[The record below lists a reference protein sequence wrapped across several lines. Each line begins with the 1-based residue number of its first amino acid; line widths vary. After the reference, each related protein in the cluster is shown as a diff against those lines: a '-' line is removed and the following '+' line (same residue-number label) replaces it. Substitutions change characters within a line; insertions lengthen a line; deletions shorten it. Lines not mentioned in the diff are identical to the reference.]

1 MTEQDIRLGLD
12 LGIGSLGWALI
23 DFVNQKIIDG
33 GVILWDVPQR
43 DKDKKS
49 LCAIRREARST
60 RRNIHRTANRKKH
73 ALILMKEFNF
83 VPADVNADW
92 LQTKKGEKQPFL
104 LRIDALER
112 PLSGRELA
120 QMLYLIVGSR
130 GYINHGQGDDNK
142 NEDEGKVLSAIA
154 NNKKLLEKEGVQLF
168 SQALLES
175 NKAPG
180 NDSQGRWKNRA
191 KDYSNCLSKEM
202 IEHDLDVIFKSQKFL
217 ANDLIK
223 DEFIERFNE
232 ILWFEQINEN
242 YDKRVYDTV
251 GSCVYFTKEKLKRA
265 AASSYS
271 NELCCAWEKLTH
283 LRIKPYEGKEECL
296 TLEQKHKF
304 IDIMFSKKVIKNN
317 NHCAVKYSTIRKEL
331 GLGSRSTF
339 KGITGKEEDK
349 EVFTPKGF
357 RKLRESLS
365 EDVFCFLVDN
375 KLRDDASELAKSHIR
390 TDNLGSEEQKCDDLK
405 FQKNASLVDCVIE
418 ALTYSSNKLTY
429 ASKIGEL
436 NLPSNVKEE
445 VLRLPFNSK
454 IFKGYC
460 SRSHTAL
467 EMLISCFNDGEQF
480 TSLYDAEDA
489 SGLADKRTTSVF
501 IKGCSLPAYTDQID
515 PSCKNPVVLRCMSS
529 LQKCVNAVIAKHG
542 VPDSIHIELARE
554 LKKSKHE
561 DKIITK
567 NNKDRNALKKSVLE
581 SAAKELGVPEDEIS
595 GSLVQM
601 LIYGEQQGWKDLI
614 SGETINFNDLC
625 HSPWEY
631 EIDHILPLSKS
642 CDNSQNNK
650 HLVTV
655 KTNRDKGNRTP
666 YEYFCEKYD
675 ESKWIE
681 FKNRVLNEIKIPSKK
696 KDNLLCDD
704 FKDRENAFIQ
714 RNLNDTR
721 YASRLAKSYLENY
734 LQFDDDGKQHVFCN
748 SGAATSLLRSSWG
761 LKKDREADNR
771 HHFIDACVIASCIPA
786 NVKMVGTVKKGLEKP
801 INKEAAERHKE
812 LYKSML
818 RSTAPWQDFADD
830 VDGWM
835 NSIYAVR
842 RPNHKV
848 TGEMFKQTLY
858 SFEGLNKYDK
868 AIVHYQNEGKKC
880 FDVTGNFVLKSD
892 GKTLIN
898 RSEQAFIRLWWD
910 PSFTKNKGKYLVEV
924 VFKSDLGDIKNKTY
938 VPKFIPKANE
948 TTNRNLWKPVPERA
962 KERPPI
968 VIFPG
973 DCLDIGG
980 IYARYVS
987 TGIADGKVKLKSM
1000 ISNLPVDNVASFKN
1014 WGVTSYVRVVNEDI
1028 LGECFR

>member
-43 DKDKKS
+43 NRDKKS

-73 ALILMKEFNF
+73 ALTLMKDFKF

-112 PLSGRELA
+112 QLSGRELA

-130 GYINHGQGDDNK
+130 GYINHGQGDVDK

-154 NNKKLLEKEGVQLF
+154 NNEKLLEKEGAQLF

-180 NDSQGRWKNRA
+180 NESQGKWKNRA
-191 KDYSNCLSKEM
+191 QDYSNCLSKEM
-202 IEHDLDVIFKSQKFL
+202 IEHDLDVIFKSQKIL

-232 ILWFEQINEN
+232 ILWFEQINEK
-242 YDKRVYDTV
+242 YDKRVYDSV
-251 GSCVYFTKEKLKRA
+251 GSCAYFPNKKRA
-265 AASSYS
+265 AATSYS

-283 LRIKPYEGKEECL
+283 LRILPYEGKEECL

-317 NHCAVKYSTIRKEL
+317 KHCAVKYSTIRKEL
-331 GLGSRSTF
+331 GLDSRSTF
-339 KGITGKEEDK
+339 KGISFEEEKKEIY
-349 EVFTPKGF
+349 VAKGF

-365 EDVFCFLVDN
+365 KEVFAYLVDN
-375 KLRDDASELAKSHIR
+375 HSEL
-390 TDNLGSEEQKCDDLK
+390 SENSSMLDD
-405 FQKNASLVDCVIE
+405 VIE
-418 ALTYSSNKLTY
+418 ALTYSSNYRTY
-429 ASKIGEL
+429 SCEINKHK
-436 NLPSNVKEE
+436 LPSNVKEE

-460 SRSHTAL
+460 SRSHKAL
-467 EMLISCFNDGEQF
+467 DELNSCFENGENF
-480 TSLYDAEDA
+480 KSLFDAENA
-489 SGLADKRTTSVF
+489 SGLANQRRALECS
-501 IKGCSLPAYTDQID
+501 KGYSLPAYTDQID

-529 LQKCVNAVIAKHG
+529 LRKCVNAVIAKHG
-542 VPDSIHIELARE
+542 IPDSIHIELARE
-554 LKKSKHE
+554 LKKSKKE
-561 DKIITK
+561 TEVINK
-567 NNKDRNALKKSVLE
+567 NNKDRKALKESVCE
-581 SAAKELGVPEDEIS
+581 AAAKELGVADNEIR
-595 GSLVQM
+595 GSLLQM

-614 SGETINFNDLC
+614 SGEAISFKELC

-631 EIDHILPLSKS
+631 EVDHILPLSRS
-642 CDNSQNNK
+642 GDNSQNNK

-655 KTNRDKGNRTP
+655 KTNREKGNKTP
-666 YEYFCEKYD
+666 YEYLYD
-675 ESKWIE
+675 QNDDSKWIE
-681 FKNRVLNEIKIPSKK
+681 FKNRIINESKLPFK
-696 KDNLLCDD
+696 KQNNLLCED
-704 FKDRENAFIQ
+704 FKNRESDFIQ

-721 YASRLAKSYLENY
+721 YSSRLAKSYLENY
-734 LQFDDDGKQHVFCN
+734 IQFEEDDKQHVFCN
-748 SGAATSLLRSSWG
+748 SGAATSLLRGAWG
-761 LKKDREADNR
+761 LKKDRDADNR
-771 HHFIDACVIASCIPA
+771 HHFVDACVIASCTPA
-786 NVKMVGTVKKGLEKP
+786 NVQKIGNISKGFEKP
-801 INKEAAERHKE
+801 IDKDAAARYKEIF
-812 LYKSML
+812 
-818 RSTAPWQDFADD
+818 RSALKDTAPWDNFAED
-830 VDGWM
+830 VNKWM
-835 NSIYAVR
+835 NSIFAVR

-848 TGEMFKQTLY
+848 TGEMFEQTLC
-858 SFEGLNKYDK
+858 SFDGFNKNNK
-868 AIVHYQNEGKKC
+868 AIVHYRKDGKPFRPKHPC
-880 FDVTGNFVLKSD
+880 GNFILKKD

-938 VPKFIPKANE
+938 VPRYVQRDK
-948 TTNRNLWKPVPERA
+948 NRDMWEPIPERA
-962 KERPPI
+962 MSRPPL
-968 VIFPG
+968 VIHAG
-973 DCLDIGG
+973 DCLDVGG
-980 IYARYVS
+980 CYARYDTTDIS
-987 TGIADGKVKLKSM
+987 TGQIKLKSM
-1000 ISNLPVDNVASFKN
+1000 TNNNPVKNISRFNY
-1014 WGVTSYVRVVNEDI
+1014 WGVSSYVRVVNEDI